1 MNLFPQIE
9 LTLVILTN
17 VIEEIKNSLDKMCKV
32 STSLLLYTFKNN
44 TIHLLSC
51 WVEKDLKCSH
61 LNNSSIKKDDEEKL
75 LYNVQLFKEQNYHI
89 FSTIHRPSAMYDIS
103 ASVTSDKRLV
113 DTENDLKFVIYMYE
127 VRKMRDIYGRI
138 SLALDIIRDKK

>member
-1 MNLFPQIE
+1 M
-9 LTLVILTN
+9 
-17 VIEEIKNSLDKMCKV
+17 
-32 STSLLLYTFKNN
+32 
-44 TIHLLSC
+44 
-51 WVEKDLKCSH
+51 
-61 LNNSSIKKDDEEKL
+61 KKDDEEKM